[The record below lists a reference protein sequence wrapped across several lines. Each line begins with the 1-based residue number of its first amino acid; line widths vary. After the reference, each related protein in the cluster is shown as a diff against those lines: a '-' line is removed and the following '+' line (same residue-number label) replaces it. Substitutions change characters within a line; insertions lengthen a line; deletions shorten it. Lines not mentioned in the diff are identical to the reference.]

1 VKRMLNGL
9 LSKLFF
15 ILLIII
21 LVVVLIGAGFSAYT
35 IRNNMIESRMEHLL
49 LQARDIAHLVSQ
61 EAGVSLDQYVD
72 VNTSFAQYLHWKANQ
87 VLKEYGAYILIID
100 RNGRILDNM
109 DRVLLS
115 NPNSIASLTVNDI
128 RDAIREVLSGKE
140 VITKIVNEAAGTVF
154 TVAVPM
160 MQDKSV
166 LGAVFIHTDAQ
177 IIETEYLDI
186 VIQIVLGFLIAA
198 VLALVFAVFYTRSII
213 KPLTVMTKAAETM
226 SQGDFSVRT
235 DVAGSYEVE
244 KLARS
249 FNIMA
254 SKLSMIEDSRREFVG
269 NVSHELRS
277 PITSIHGYVDGMLDG
292 TIPEEDYP
300 RYLRIVSD
308 EAARMT
314 SLITDLLELSRM
326 EDGVATLDQKDYDLH
341 ESIRRVLIGRMSDI
355 EKKHLQLHLEFT
367 EEPCYVYADQAR
379 IEQVIYNIADNA
391 IKFVN
396 DGGNLTIRTSIVHD
410 IVTVLMMNDGSPI
423 LPEDQPHVF
432 ERFFMSDK
440 AHTVGKDS
448 GTGLGLS
455 ICKRIVEMH
464 GQTIRL
470 VPLLKGAAF
479 EFTLRKGTSPRKQ
492 NHRNNE

>member
-1 VKRMLNGL
+1 
-9 LSKLFF
+9 
-15 ILLIII
+15 
-21 LVVVLIGAGFSAYT
+21 
-35 IRNNMIESRMEHLL
+35 
-49 LQARDIAHLVSQ
+49 
-61 EAGVSLDQYVD
+61 
-72 VNTSFAQYLHWKANQ
+72 
-87 VLKEYGAYILIID
+87 
-100 RNGRILDNM
+100 
-109 DRVLLS
+109 
-115 NPNSIASLTVNDI
+115 
-128 RDAIREVLSGKE
+128 
-140 VITKIVNEAAGTVF
+140 
-154 TVAVPM
+154 
-160 MQDKSV
+160 
-166 LGAVFIHTDAQ
+166 
-177 IIETEYLDI
+177 
-186 VIQIVLGFLIAA
+186 
-198 VLALVFAVFYTRSII
+198 
-213 KPLTVMTKAAETM
+213 
-226 SQGDFSVRT
+226 
-235 DVAGSYEVE
+235 
-244 KLARS
+244 
-249 FNIMA
+249 
-254 SKLSMIEDSRREFVG
+254 
-269 NVSHELRS
+269 
-277 PITSIHGYVDGMLDG
+277 
-292 TIPEEDYP
+292 
-300 RYLRIVSD
+300 
-308 EAARMT
+308 
-314 SLITDLLELSRM
+314 
-326 EDGVATLDQKDYDLH
+326 
-341 ESIRRVLIGRMSDI
+341 MSDI